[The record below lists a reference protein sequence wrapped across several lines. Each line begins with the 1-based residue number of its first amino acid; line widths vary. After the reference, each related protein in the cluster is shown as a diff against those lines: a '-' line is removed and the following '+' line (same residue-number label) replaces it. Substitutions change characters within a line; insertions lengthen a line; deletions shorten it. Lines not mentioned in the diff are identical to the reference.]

1 MTNEQTILYNA
12 LARTDAYIV
21 AADQKAS
28 FVLAA
33 GVTFMGIYAS
43 LFYSILSDEEILIP
57 SMLIGSF
64 IGIPLVIWT
73 KWFFHIKSVFTPRL
87 ASTAQ
92 TSLVSFASMSDTH
105 QSINELKSTYDTLMS
120 GQFDL
125 DNDLLENY
133 WICTSICMDKM
144 SAFTKSLRWLFFAL
158 GFSIFSLASLAAY
171 VTYLG

>member
-1 MTNEQTILYNA
+1 MTDEQNILYSA
-12 LARTDAYIV
+12 LARTDSYIV

-28 FVLAA
+28 FVLVA

-43 LFYSILSDEEILIP
+43 LFYSILSDEDILIP
-57 SMLIGSF
+57 NMLIVSF

-73 KWFFHIKSVFTPRL
+73 KFFFHIKSVFTPRL
-87 ASTAQ
+87 ASTTQA
-92 TSLVSFASMSDTH
+92 SLVSFASMSDTH
-105 QSINELKSTYDTLMS
+105 ESSDDLKSTYSRLIG

-144 SAFTKSLRWLFFAL
+144 SAFKESLRWFFVAL
-158 GFSIFSLASLAAY
+158 GLSALSLALLAAY
-171 VTYLG
+171 VTYLE